1 MRDTQPV
8 YLTEFDVKKIIA
20 DQKKR
25 DEQKDKSAGKE
36 KEVTTEI
43 STTTEVDVSGE
54 KDSASKET
62 SISQLPPRTYFPK
75 PTFSPTKDPFYL
87 HTKKEYVY
95 KKKSSLGGLSNEYI
109 FKKDRKSAARFDDSG
124 DYDFS
129 YQRKEPIS
137 IDASRYDIVFR
148 IPSLTGSTRRVF
160 RYFGKLF

>member
-54 KDSASKET
+54 KDSARKET

-87 HTKKEYVY
+87 HTKKEYVH

-109 FKKDRKSAARFDDSG
+109 FKKDRKNAARFDDSG

-129 YQRKEPIS
+129 YQRKDPIS
-137 IDASRYDIVFR
+137 IDASRYDVSSRSFW
-148 IPSLTGSTRRVF
+148 SSMKV
-160 RYFGKLF
+160 